1 MNHSIYTADKA
12 THLKVVV
19 GGLLAGIAVA
29 ATTLTVH
36 LAQPELGLQKAKT
49 LAVHQARPMH
59 ALTEMAQR

>member
-19 GGLLAGIAVA
+19 VGLLAGITVG
-29 ATTLTVH
+29 ATALTVH
-36 LAQPELGLQKAKT
+36 LAQPEMNAPKART
-49 LAVHQARPMH
+49 LAVYQPRPIH

>member
-19 GGLLAGIAVA
+19 AGLFAGIAIV

-36 LAQPELGLQKAKT
+36 LVQPELSFQKAKT
-49 LAVHQARPMH
+49 LAVYQARPMH